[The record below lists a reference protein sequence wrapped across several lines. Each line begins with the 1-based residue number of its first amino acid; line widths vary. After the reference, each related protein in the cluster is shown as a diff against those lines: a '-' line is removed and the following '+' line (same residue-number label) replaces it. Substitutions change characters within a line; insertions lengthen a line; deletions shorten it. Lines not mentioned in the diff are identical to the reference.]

1 MSEIK
6 GQLLGIVL
14 VVAIFG
20 AVAGVLLGAFK
31 TAAANTAEKITTEP
45 TIQEEEDTPE
55 AKQFNSSFDLLHF

>member
-45 TIQEEEDTPE
+45 TIQEEGTPE

>member
-45 TIQEEEDTPE
+45 TIQEEEKLE

>member
-45 TIQEEEDTPE
+45 TIQEEETPE
-55 AKQFNSSFDLLHF
+55 AKQLNSSLDLLHF

>member
-45 TIQEEEDTPE
+45 TIQEEEQLE
-55 AKQFNSSFDLLHF
+55 AKQLNSSFDLLHF

>member
-45 TIQEEEDTPE
+45 TIQEEEAPE

>member
-45 TIQEEEDTPE
+45 TIQEEEQLE

>member
-20 AVAGVLLGAFK
+20 AVASALLTAFK

-45 TIQEEEDTPE
+45 SISEVSE
-55 AKQFNSSFDLLHF
+55 AKNVVSASELLTF

>member
-14 VVAIFG
+14 VVTIFG

-31 TAAANTAEKITTEP
+31 TAAANTANKITTEP
-45 TIQEEEDTPE
+45 TIQEEETSE
-55 AKQFNSSFDLLHF
+55 AKQFNNSLDLLHF

>member
-45 TIQEEEDTPE
+45 TIQEEETLE
-55 AKQFNSSFDLLHF
+55 TKQFNSSFDLLHF

>member
-45 TIQEEEDTPE
+45 TIQEEETLE
-55 AKQFNSSFDLLHF
+55 AKQFNNSFDLLHF

>member
-20 AVAGVLLGAFK
+20 AVAGVLLSAFK
-31 TAAANTAEKITTEP
+31 TAATNTAEKITTEP
-45 TIQEEEDTPE
+45 SISEEVLE
-55 AKQFNSSFDLLHF
+55 AKHVVSVSELLTF

>member
-20 AVAGVLLGAFK
+20 AVAGVLLSAFK
-31 TAAANTAEKITTEP
+31 TAAANTAEQITTEP
-45 TIQEEEDTPE
+45 TISEEVLE
-55 AKQFNSSFDLLHF
+55 AKNVVSSSELLTF

>member
-20 AVAGVLLGAFK
+20 AVAGVLLGAFN
-31 TAAANTAEKITTEP
+31 TAAENTTEKITA
-45 TIQEEEDTPE
+45 DPE
-55 AKQFNSSFDLLHF
+55 IVAPSEAHAANDLLTF

>member
-45 TIQEEEDTPE
+45 TIQEEETSE
-55 AKQFNSSFDLLHF
+55 AKQLNSSFDLLHF

>member
-45 TIQEEEDTPE
+45 TIQEEEALE

>member
-45 TIQEEEDTPE
+45 TIQEEETSE